1 MMAKSRESIEPAE
14 GSSMDQTFTITVN
27 GEERSLTTD
36 PDRPLLDVLREDL
49 NLCGAKY
56 GCGER
61 QCGAC
66 TVLVNGRPAFSCSTR
81 IATAANRRVETIEG
95 LSAGGRLHPVQQAIL
110 DEGALQCGFCTTGI
124 VMAAVALLRE
134 TPRPT
139 EAQILD
145 GMQNNICRCGT
156 YVRLVKAIQ
165 KAASG

>member
-1 MMAKSRESIEPAE
+1 
-14 GSSMDQTFTITVN
+14 MDQTFTLTVN
-27 GEERSLTTD
+27 GERRTVTTD

-49 NLCGAKY
+49 DLLGAKY

-81 IATAANRRVETIEG
+81 VATANNREVTTIEG
-95 LSAGGRLHPVQQAIL
+95 IGTPDRLHPVQQAFL
-110 DEGALQCGFCTTGI
+110 DEGAFQCAFCTTGM

-134 TPRPT
+134 KPQPT
-139 EAQILD
+139 EADIRE

-156 YVRLVKAIQ
+156 YVRIVKAVQ
-165 KAASG
+165 RAAEMNGGRQ